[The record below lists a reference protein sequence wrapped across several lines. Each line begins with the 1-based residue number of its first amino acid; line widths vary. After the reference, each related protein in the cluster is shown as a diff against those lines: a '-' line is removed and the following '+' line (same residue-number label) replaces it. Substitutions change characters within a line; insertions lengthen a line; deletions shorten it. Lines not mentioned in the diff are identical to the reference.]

1 MALLQ
6 PDLSL
11 LPSTLHATVE
21 QAFSRIRDALSTADL
36 LAQTLGKPLVSEVYA
51 ALDAETLAGLT
62 RLLAS
67 SDYAADV
74 LVADAALLPRLLE
87 QGWLDKKLQR
97 EDYQQWCQ
105 ASLLDAAGQPPADEA
120 ALQRTLRRFR
130 RAVMLRLLWR
140 DAQQAGFYKQV
151 WQTAAEVSWLADV
164 TVQAALDWLENHYA
178 AAWGRPFPRGTTPA
192 QAEQGEVSPLRLV
205 VLGMGKL
212 GAGELNLSSDID
224 LIFAFARQGETLGG
238 RRSFDNQEY
247 FTRLG
252 QKLIA
257 ALDQVTAE
265 GFVFRV
271 DMRLR
276 PYGDAGALAL
286 SFNALQEYYQDQ
298 GRDWERYAMIKAR
311 VMAGDPVAG
320 EQLLNDLR
328 PFVYRR
334 YLDFSA
340 IESLRAMKAMIN
352 REVRRRNLGDNIKLG
367 SGGIREVEFI
377 TQVFQLIRGGRDTEL
392 QERSIRKVLPVISGL
407 GLMPQQA
414 ADELLDAYAF
424 LRDLEHAL
432 QGLEDR
438 QTQILPEDALARQ
451 RIACRCGFADWD
463 ALMQRLQQVREQ
475 VRRHFDAVIADPEDE
490 EQPTESED
498 DLGCLWSDQPDAE
511 LSIELLQQAGF
522 RQPQQSWNLLH
533 ALQQGRAVASMQ
545 QVGRERLDQLM
556 PLLLRAVTETPDP
569 DAALERT
576 LWLVEAVL
584 RRTAY
589 LLLLT
594 ENPEALKQLVQMC
607 AVSPW
612 LAEQLARMP
621 ILLDE
626 LLSPETLYSPADKT
640 RLQDELRQHLAR
652 IPEDDM
658 EALMEALRYF
668 RHANVLRVAASDIV
682 ARRHLMKVS
691 DYLTFIA
698 EVLLEQVLHQAWR
711 DLIRRYGHP
720 LRSDGER
727 ADPAF
732 IVVGYGKMGGIELG
746 YGSDLDL
753 VFVHDGHPTQGSD
766 GEKSLDSI
774 TFYSRLGQRMIHF
787 LTATTPSGQLYE
799 VDMRLRPSGNAGL
812 LVSSLKAFADYQQQQ
827 AWTWEHQ
834 ALVRA
839 RVICGDAELVE
850 RFNQL
855 RCAILAQPRD
865 LTKLRQDVIDMRLKM
880 RENLGSKPQEA
891 DSRFHLKQD
900 AGGIVDIEFIVQYCV
915 LAFSHAQPALLEYTD
930 NMRILDA
937 LAATQVLP
945 EDEVRALQEAY
956 LAYRQATHH
965 ASLEKTGNS
974 VESAPWQAHRDAV
987 TRIWNRLFDT
997 PQAS

>member
-1 MALLQ
+1 MTLPQ

-11 LPSTLHATVE
+11 LPSSLHTLAQ
-21 QAFSRIRDALSTADL
+21 QAFSRLQAPAQPDLS
-36 LAQTLGKPLVSEVYA
+36 
-51 ALDAETLAGLT
+51 AGLT
-62 RLLAS
+62 RLLVS
-67 SDYAADV
+67 SDYATDLLAADST
-74 LVADAALLPRLLE
+74 LLSDLLAQGRLD
-87 QGWLDKKLQR
+87 QPMTLQ
-97 EDYQQWCQ
+97 DYQQWCQ
-105 ASLLDAAGQPPADEA
+105 SLLLDTEGKPPADEDT
-120 ALQRTLRRFR
+120 LHRRLRRFR
-130 RAVMLRLLWR
+130 RLVMLRLLWR
-140 DAQQAGFYKQV
+140 DAQQAGRPAGV
-151 WQTAAEVSWLADV
+151 WQTSAEISALADV
-164 TVQAALDWLENHYA
+164 TVEAALSWLEHHYA
-178 AAWGRPFPRGTTPA
+178 EAWGLPYPRGTTPA
-192 QAEQGEVSPLRLV
+192 QQAAGEVKPLRLV

-212 GAGELNLSSDID
+212 GANELNLSSDID

-247 FTRLG
+247 FIRLG
-252 QKLIA
+252 QKLIT
-257 ALDQVTAE
+257 ALDKSTAE

-286 SFNALQEYYQDQ
+286 SFNALLEYYQDQ

-311 VMAGDPVAG
+311 VMAGDREAG
-320 EQLLNDLR
+320 EELLNELR

-352 REVRRRNLGDNIKLG
+352 REVRRKNLGDNIKLG

-392 QERSIRKVLPVISGL
+392 QERSIRKVLPVIAGL

-414 ADELLDAYAF
+414 ASELLECYAF

-432 QGLEDR
+432 QGLADR
-438 QTQILPEDALARQ
+438 QTQILPEDDLSRQ
-451 RIACRCGFADWD
+451 RVAFRCGFGDWQQ
-463 ALMQRLQQVREQ
+463 LMERLDQVRER
-475 VRRHFDAVIADPEDE
+475 VRQHFDAVIADPEDE
-490 EQPTESED
+490 QPD
-498 DLGCLWSDQPDAE
+498 DDGDDGLACLWSDALDSEQAE
-511 LSIELLQQAGF
+511 ALLQQAGF
-522 RQPQQSWNLLH
+522 TQAQHSWNLLNSLH
-533 ALQQGRAVASMQ
+533 QGRAVASMQ

-556 PLLLRAVTETPDP
+556 PLLLRAVSETSHPDL
-569 DAALERT
+569 ALERT
-576 LWLVEAVL
+576 LWLIEAVL

-594 ENPEALKQLVQMC
+594 ENPQALKQLVQMC

-612 LAEQLARMP
+612 LAEQLAKMP

-626 LLSPETLYSPADKT
+626 LLSPETLYSPADKN
-640 RLQDELRQHLAR
+640 RLQDELRQHLSR

-698 EVLLEQVLHQAWR
+698 EVLLEQVLHQSWK
-711 DLIRRYGHP
+711 DLTRRYGYP
-720 LRSDGER
+720 VLANGEK
-727 ADPAF
+727 ADPGF
-732 IVVGYGKMGGIELG
+732 IIVGYGKMGGIELG

-774 TFYSRLGQRMIHF
+774 TWYSRLGQRIIHF
-787 LTATTPSGQLYE
+787 LSAVTPSGQLYE
-799 VDMRLRPSGNAGL
+799 VDMRLRPSGNSGL
-812 LVSSLKAFADYQQQQ
+812 LVSSLKAFGEYQQKQ

-839 RVICGDAELVE
+839 RVICGDAELTT

-855 RCAILAQPRD
+855 RAEILGQQRD
-865 LTKLRQDVIDMRLKM
+865 LQKLKDDVVQMRIKM
-880 RENLGSKPQEA
+880 RDNLGSKKTVA
-891 DSRFHLKQD
+891 DKFHIKQD

-915 LAFSHAQPALLEYTD
+915 LAYSHAHPALLEFTD

-937 LAATQVLP
+937 LAATEVLP
-945 EDEVRALQEAY
+945 ASQVQQLQQAY
-956 LAYRQATHH
+956 LAYRGAAHH
-965 ASLEKTGNS
+965 AALEKAGTC
-974 VESAPWQAHRDAV
+974 VAAEPWAEHRQQVTQIWQAV
-987 TRIWNRLFDT
+987 FGTQI
-997 PQAS
+997 

>member
-1 MALLQ
+1 MTLPQ

-11 LPSTLHATVE
+11 LPPSLHAVAQ
-21 QAFSRIRDALSTADL
+21 QAFSRLQAPVPPDL
-36 LAQTLGKPLVSEVYA
+36 
-51 ALDAETLAGLT
+51 LAGLT
-62 RLLAS
+62 RLLVS
-67 SDYAADV
+67 SDYATDLLAADST
-74 LVADAALLPRLLE
+74 LLSDLLAQGRLD
-87 QGWLDKKLQR
+87 QPMKLG
-97 EDYQQWCQ
+97 DYHQWCQ
-105 ASLLDAAGQPPADEA
+105 SLLQDAEGKPPVDEDS
-120 ALQRTLRRFR
+120 LHRRLRRFR
-130 RAVMLRLLWR
+130 RLVMLRLLWR
-140 DAQQAGFYKQV
+140 DAQQAGRPTGV
-151 WQTAAEVSWLADV
+151 WQTSAEISALADV
-164 TVQAALDWLENHYA
+164 TVEAALSWLEQHYA
-178 AAWGRPFPRGTTPA
+178 EAWGLPYPRGTTAA
-192 QAEQGEVSPLRLV
+192 QQESGEVQPLRLV

-212 GAGELNLSSDID
+212 GANELNLSSDID
-224 LIFAFARQGETLGG
+224 LIFAFAKQGETLGG

-247 FTRLG
+247 FIRLG
-252 QKLIA
+252 QKLIT
-257 ALDQVTAE
+257 ALDKSTAE

-286 SFNALQEYYQDQ
+286 SFNALLEYYQDQ

-311 VMAGDPVAG
+311 VMAGDREAG
-320 EQLLNDLR
+320 EQLLSELR

-352 REVRRRNLGDNIKLG
+352 REVRRKNLGDNIKLG

-392 QERSIRKVLPVISGL
+392 QERSIRKVLPVIAGL

-414 ADELLDAYAF
+414 ADELLECYAF

-432 QGLEDR
+432 QGLADR
-438 QTQILPEDALARQ
+438 QTQILPEDETSQQ
-451 RIACRCGFADWD
+451 RVAFRCGFDGWQQ
-463 ALMQRLQQVREQ
+463 LVERLNQIRERVRQ
-475 VRRHFDAVIADPEDE
+475 HFDAVIADPE
-490 EQPTESED
+490 EQPGDEMD
-498 DLGCLWSDQPDAE
+498 DGLACLWSDELDHQQAE
-511 LSIELLQQAGF
+511 ELLQQAGF
-522 RQPQQSWNLLH
+522 NQAKQSWNLLNSLH
-533 ALQQGRAVASMQ
+533 QGRAVASMQ

-556 PLLLRAVTETPDP
+556 PLLLRAVSETTQPDL
-569 DAALERT
+569 ALERT
-576 LWLVEAVL
+576 LWLIEAVL

-594 ENPEALKQLVQMC
+594 ENPQALKQLVQMC

-612 LAEQLARMP
+612 LAEQLAKMP

-626 LLSPETLYSPADKT
+626 LLSPETLYSPADKS
-640 RLQDELRQHLAR
+640 RLQDELRQHLSR
-652 IPEDDM
+652 IPEDDV

-698 EVLLEQVLHQAWR
+698 EVLLEQVLHQSWK
-711 DLIRRYGHP
+711 DLTRRYGYP
-720 LRSDGER
+720 VLANGEK
-727 ADPAF
+727 ADPGF
-732 IVVGYGKMGGIELG
+732 IIVGYGKMGGIELG

-774 TFYSRLGQRMIHF
+774 TWYSRLGQRIIHF
-787 LTATTPSGQLYE
+787 LSAVTPSGQLYE
-799 VDMRLRPSGNAGL
+799 VDMRLRPSGNSGL
-812 LVSSLKAFADYQQQQ
+812 LVSSLKAFGEYQQKQ

-839 RVICGDAELVE
+839 RVICGDAELTA

-855 RCAILAQPRD
+855 RAKILGQQRD
-865 LTKLRQDVIDMRLKM
+865 LQKLQDDVVQMRIKM
-880 RENLGSKPQEA
+880 RDNLGSKKTAA
-891 DSRFHLKQD
+891 DEFHIKQD

-915 LAFSHAQPALLEYTD
+915 LAYSHAHPALLEFTD

-937 LAATQVLP
+937 LAATEVLP
-945 EDEVRALQEAY
+945 ASQVEQLQQAY
-956 LAYRQATHH
+956 LAYRGAAHH
-965 ASLEKTGNS
+965 AALEKAGTC
-974 VESAPWQAHRDAV
+974 VAAEPWAEHRQQVTQIWQAIFG
-987 TRIWNRLFDT
+987 TQI
-997 PQAS
+997 